1 MKAMPRPRA
10 GFALVEVLVALLV
23 FSVAIAGG
31 LRAQL
36 GAMTATRDT
45 LSQLRAVRLLEDLV
59 HRRDAESLAR
69 LAPAVLPVAGSAGGP
84 DLPDALADWAGQPGA
99 TLADAKLCIRSRG
112 ALLEVSLAWRSSRT
126 VAPVTCSGDAPQVLA
141 HVVAP

>member
-1 MKAMPRPRA
+1 MPGYRG

-23 FSVAIAGG
+23 FSIAIAGG

-59 HRRDAESLAR
+59 HRSDVGSLAM
-69 LAPAVLPVAGSAGGP
+69 LAPAALPVAGSAGGP
-84 DLPDALADWAGQPGA
+84 DLPDALADWAGQRGA
-99 TLADAKLCIRSRG
+99 TLADARLCILRRG

-126 VAPVTCSGDAPQVLA
+126 ITPVTCSGDAPQVLA